1 MSGLGRVAREA
12 MVKCWLWRAGSRRL
26 SMPKAEAAGLVP
38 KQAADAQDPLASSSE
53 GFVLLHSPIPPCC
66 AGSCGLASAFTVG
79 SAHPL
84 AVTLGVSAAFPC
96 GPLPAAAV
104 FANRI
109 ALVKS
114 RS

>member
-1 MSGLGRVAREA
+1 MSGFGRVA
-12 MVKCWLWRAGSRRL
+12 
-26 SMPKAEAAGLVP
+26 AEAVVEWWLSGAASLRFSEPEAEATGLAP
-38 KQAADAQDPLASSSE
+38 QQAAERDDPLVSPPE

-66 AGSCGLASAFTVG
+66 AASCEQAPAFTVG

-84 AVTLGVSAAFPC
+84 AVRLAVNAAFPC

-104 FANRI
+104 FVSRI
-109 ALVKS
+109 GLVES